1 MTLSPTYRRGS
12 LGVLSATTRM
22 SSLVIQHAISATMDL
37 EVSTDN
43 DCTSL
48 QPIRQRRVD

>member
-12 LGVLSATTRM
+12 LGVLSATARM
-22 SSLVIQHAISATMDL
+22 SSLVIQHVIGAAMDL

-43 DCTSL
+43 DTYTFGYLCFTHV
-48 QPIRQRRVD
+48 Q